1 MSRNSECDFVCAP
14 ISSLARGIPHATCS
28 CTVVL
33 RNVALS
39 PSTRLSRSA
48 TIPAPEGHSAKPG
61 LRLLHGRLA
70 PLHPRCRGGL
80 RCPSLSLECRSGSA
94 RPPPILYLGIV
105 DNHY

>member
-48 TIPAPEGHSAKPG
+48 TIPAPVGHSAK
-61 LRLLHGRLA
+61 LA
-70 PLHPRCRGGL
+70 AA
-80 RCPSLSLECRSGSA
+80 A
-94 RPPPILYLGIV
+94 RPPRAFTPPLSRRSALP
-105 DNHY
+105 